1 MDSARWEQ
9 VQEIFHQADS
19 FEGDG
24 QKEFLRQACGEDQ
37 VLFTCV
43 QQMLHESRRNDSILH
58 RGLSFV
64 AGWIV
69 DPAEDLPRLVEVG
82 SYRLLRIIGEGGM
95 GVVYAAEHK
104 QTRKKVAVKFLVGA
118 GMSPARL
125 ARFTH
130 EIRMHADLAHPY
142 IAAQYDASTLPDGTP
157 FFVMEYIHGEHFVDY
172 CRSSRASL
180 AARLQ
185 LFHRVCEA
193 VEYLH
198 GKGIIHRDIKPS
210 NILVD
215 ISGTPKV
222 LDFGIAKELQ
232 QADDQHTRSEMRIGT
247 RAYAAP
253 EWLEQGIVD
262 RATDVYSLGVIFFEM
277 LAGQH
282 PASSA
287 SDDEKRPSKLDTR
300 LAGVPK
306 AAWRELDKI
315 SQKALQRD
323 PSERY
328 RSVEA
333 LIRDLNHFLRS
344 EPLEVHAPSLA
355 YRVEKFAARNKTA
368 VLVASVAA
376 LLLVGMAGLF
386 AYRLTS
392 ERNIAV
398 AEQLRLKRIQHFM
411 LNMLGADDRAAAPS
425 NDLRVLTLLDR
436 ASRDATRLKDDPQ
449 TQAELHR
456 TLGLMYRTLGELL
469 RADFHLNLAFRQL
482 QSTSGIDP
490 RQLADVLLEIAILK
504 GDQAQTAEAQSA
516 LQHALALIGDRF
528 PPGDPVVIKAKI
540 TQGRIL
546 AQSGAG
552 AKAVEILRPLA
563 DLNIRNPEDEY
574 LLSDALFTLEYAE
587 NEIGNYRQA
596 DLINARGTS
605 LDRKLYGDSH
615 PRIAFQLSDLASTL
629 ATRGNYPKAEALYRQ
644 AVDILQRWYGEN
656 QRDVLQTMTS
666 LAAILVQQG
675 KTGEA
680 QQILQRVLAA
690 ERAPGD
696 KVLPYYGW
704 ALDTLGRLEL
714 KQGELQSA
722 ESRFTQALAI
732 DRHAFGD
739 HDHQTAMVEAHLAQV
754 LIKELRFTEAEPLLE
769 QSLRTLKA
777 NSHGGNMSIPVIEVL
792 LGEVLVNLKR
802 YSEAESHLLAG
813 LAQLENQHSQPLLK
827 SRQDALRNLV
837 LIYRAYGQP
846 EKASAYA
853 ARLHSLQRP

>member
-232 QADDQHTRSEMRIGT
+232 QAEDQHTRSEMRIGT

-262 RATDVYSLGVIFFEM
+262 RATDVYSLGAIFFEM
-277 LAGQH
+277 LAGSI
-282 PASSA
+282 PL
-287 SDDEKRPSKLDTR
+287 RVLLTTR
-300 LAGVPK
+300 KGLPNLTR
-306 AAWRELDKI
+306 AWRESQRLPGGNWTKYLRRRSSEIRPNGIVPWKRSFETSTI
-315 SQKALQRD
+315 SFAVSHWKCTRRAW
-323 PSERY
+323 PIES
-328 RSVEA
+328 RS
-333 LIRDLNHFLRS
+333 S
-344 EPLEVHAPSLA
+344 
-355 YRVEKFAARNKTA
+355 
-368 VLVASVAA
+368 
-376 LLLVGMAGLF
+376 
-386 AYRLTS
+386 RLGIKQQS
-392 ERNIAV
+392 WSP
-398 AEQLRLKRIQHFM
+398 QLRRCCSWEWRVCLRI
-411 LNMLGADDRAAAPS
+411 
-425 NDLRVLTLLDR
+425 V
-436 ASRDATRLKDDPQ
+436 
-449 TQAELHR
+449 
-456 TLGLMYRTLGELL
+456 
-469 RADFHLNLAFRQL
+469 
-482 QSTSGIDP
+482 
-490 RQLADVLLEIAILK
+490 
-504 GDQAQTAEAQSA
+504 
-516 LQHALALIGDRF
+516 
-528 PPGDPVVIKAKI
+528 
-540 TQGRIL
+540 
-546 AQSGAG
+546 
-552 AKAVEILRPLA
+552 
-563 DLNIRNPEDEY
+563 
-574 LLSDALFTLEYAE
+574 
-587 NEIGNYRQA
+587 
-596 DLINARGTS
+596 
-605 LDRKLYGDSH
+605 
-615 PRIAFQLSDLASTL
+615 
-629 ATRGNYPKAEALYRQ
+629 
-644 AVDILQRWYGEN
+644 
-656 QRDVLQTMTS
+656 
-666 LAAILVQQG
+666 
-675 KTGEA
+675 
-680 QQILQRVLAA
+680 
-690 ERAPGD
+690 
-696 KVLPYYGW
+696 
-704 ALDTLGRLEL
+704 
-714 KQGELQSA
+714 
-722 ESRFTQALAI
+722 
-732 DRHAFGD
+732 
-739 HDHQTAMVEAHLAQV
+739 
-754 LIKELRFTEAEPLLE
+754 
-769 QSLRTLKA
+769 
-777 NSHGGNMSIPVIEVL
+777 
-792 LGEVLVNLKR
+792 
-802 YSEAESHLLAG
+802 
-813 LAQLENQHSQPLLK
+813 
-827 SRQDALRNLV
+827 
-837 LIYRAYGQP
+837 
-846 EKASAYA
+846 
-853 ARLHSLQRP
+853 